1 MMDEG
6 TPKRSESS
14 PEQPS
19 RLAIFP
25 LQTVLFP
32 GGVLPLRIFEA
43 RYMDMTTQC
52 LRDDTVF
59 GVNLIADGA
68 EVGLPAQPH
77 PVGVSARITTWDM
90 AQPGLLQVVTVG
102 ERRFRIL
109 RTELGAN
116 RLLMADVQWLAEP
129 PVVALPEGFS
139 ALVSLLRAII
149 DDVGDAH
156 FPEPHH
162 LDDAGWV
169 GMRLAGVLPMS
180 LTARQH
186 LLELDDPIARLE
198 IIRAW
203 LEQEG
208 LSERGG

>member
-1 MMDEG
+1 MSDARPG
-6 TPKRSESS
+6 DLSESS
-14 PEQPS
+14 PDLPS
-19 RLAIFP
+19 RLPIFP

-68 EVGLPAQPH
+68 EVGQPAQPH
-77 PVGVSARITTWDM
+77 PVGVSARITSWDM

-109 RTELGAN
+109 RTEVGAN
-116 RLLMADVQWLAEP
+116 RLLMADVEWLADP

-139 ALVSLLRAII
+139 ALVSLLSAII
-149 DDVGDAH
+149 EDAGEAH
-156 FPEPHH
+156 FPAPHH
-162 LDDAGWV
+162 LHEAGWV
-169 GMRLAGVLPMS
+169 GMRLAGVLPLS

-186 LLELDDPIARLE
+186 LLELDDPLVRLE

-203 LEQEG
+203 LEHEG